1 MSKYDDI
8 INLTRPKSKHPKLSI
23 DSRAAQ
29 FAPFAALTGY
39 DEQVKETARLT
50 SNKIILDDDALE
62 KINNKLDYINKN
74 FNDNI
79 LVNVTYFVPDKRK
92 SGGKYIDIKGHITK
106 IKVVEE
112 YIVIDNKVN
121 VLMNN
126 IIDIEIIK

>member
-8 INLTRPKSKHPKLSI
+8 INLERPISKHPKLSI

-50 SNKIILDDDALE
+50 SNKSILDDDVID

-74 FNDNI
+74 INDNI
-79 LVNVTYFVPDKRK
+79 LVNVTYFVPDKKK
-92 SGGKYIDIKGHITK
+92 SGGKYVDIKGYVTK
-106 IKVVEE
+106 IKIVEG
-112 YIVIDNKVN
+112 YIIIDNN
-121 VLMNN
+121 NIPMNN

>member
-8 INLTRPKSKHPKLSI
+8 INLSRPRSKHPKLSI

-50 SNKIILDDDALE
+50 SNKSILDDDVID

-74 FNDNI
+74 INDNI
-79 LVNVTYFVPDKRK
+79 LVNVTYFVPDKKK
-92 SGGKYIDIKGHITK
+92 SGGKYVDIKGYVTK
-106 IKVVEE
+106 IKIVEG
-112 YIVIDNKVN
+112 YIIIDNN
-121 VLMNN
+121 NIPMNN

>member
-8 INLTRPKSKHPKLSI
+8 INLTRPVSKHPKLSI

-50 SNKIILDDDALE
+50 SKKVILDEDALE

-79 LVNVTYFVPDKRK
+79 LVNVTYFIPDKKK
-92 SGGKYIDIKGHITK
+92 SGGKYDEVKGIVTK
-106 IKVVEE
+106 IKIVEE
-112 YIVIDNKVN
+112 YIVIDNKITIP
-121 VLMNN
+121 MKD
-126 IIDIEIIK
+126 IINIEIIK

>member
-8 INLTRPKSKHPKLSI
+8 INLTRPISKHPKLSI

-39 DEQVKETARLT
+39 DEQVKETARIT
-50 SNKIILDDDALE
+50 SDKVILDEDALE

-79 LVNVTYFVPDKRK
+79 LVNVTYFIPDKKK
-92 SGGKYIDIKGHITK
+92 SGGKYVDIKGTVTK
-106 IKVVEE
+106 IKIVEE
-112 YIVIDNKVN
+112 YIVIDCKTTIP
-121 VLMNN
+121 MNN